1 MTTYNTFMESFEEL
15 YNQLNT
21 LDTEQRD
28 SGLKML
34 GIMYLNLEADT
45 PIVLVNDA
53 IARYKA
59 AHKKSADIE
68 FGLETCSKLWPVN
81 SIVKLDAE
89 RLNLTYNH
97 KGKVLFSTDTWAKV
111 LVTERL
117 SGGVWYPCP
126 EHTMC
131 FTPDEMRNIYDC

>member
-15 YNQLNT
+15 YNQLNK

-45 PIVLVNDA
+45 PIALVNDA
-53 IARYKA
+53 VARYKA

-68 FGLETCSKLWPVN
+68 FGIHAKNTSC
-81 SIVKLDAE
+81 
-89 RLNLTYNH
+89 
-97 KGKVLFSTDTWAKV
+97 VLPLMK
-111 LVTERL
+111 
-117 SGGVWYPCP
+117 
-126 EHTMC
+126 
-131 FTPDEMRNIYDC
+131 